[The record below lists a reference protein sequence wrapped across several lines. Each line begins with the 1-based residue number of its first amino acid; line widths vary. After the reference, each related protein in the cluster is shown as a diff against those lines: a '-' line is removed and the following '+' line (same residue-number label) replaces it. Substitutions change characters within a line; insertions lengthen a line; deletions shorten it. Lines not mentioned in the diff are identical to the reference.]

1 MTSHRPIYGRAS
13 RRGAP
18 YIHTVQ
24 AEAVLNHSTQ
34 PWTQI
39 IQDVRII
46 PPMIFYDESAAAV
59 VGITIPHPAITK
71 KTIAHATALSF
82 AKPV

>member
-1 MTSHRPIYGRAS
+1 M
-13 RRGAP
+13 
-18 YIHTVQ
+18 Q

-39 IQDVRII
+39 TQDVRII

-59 VGITIPHPAITK
+59 VVTTIPPHPAITK
-71 KTIAHATALSF
+71 KTIARAIARNF
-82 AKPV
+82 AKPYITQTIPLSHVVQTLARI